1 MDELE
6 GLENVMLMAKD
17 EKRLEGFTSVRIL
30 SSEVRI
36 STTGAWF
43 SVLVQLKH

>member
-17 EKRLEGFTSVRIL
+17 EKDWRVLPLFASFLQKSGFRQRGPGSV
-30 SSEVRI
+30 S
-36 STTGAWF
+36 
-43 SVLVQLKH
+43 